1 MTDEL
6 SSYIVVWQTVELIP
20 LLYFYS

>member
-1 MTDEL
+1 MTNEL